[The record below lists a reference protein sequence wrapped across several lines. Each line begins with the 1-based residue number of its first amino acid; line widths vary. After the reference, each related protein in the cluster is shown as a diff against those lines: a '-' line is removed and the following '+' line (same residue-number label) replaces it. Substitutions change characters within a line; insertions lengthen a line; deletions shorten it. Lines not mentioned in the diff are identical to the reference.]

1 MHALFRLIS
10 RWLLLVMLATV
21 ISPSFG
27 WEMVPAM
34 AGQEHA
40 AMLEIDEHA
49 GHDMSAAADQAAADC
64 CAEPQHQCCLGH
76 QLGHP
81 QGSSF
86 ALFMPPSTATITMVF
101 SERFFTRVPEGLE
114 RPPRSLSV

>member
-10 RWLLLVMLATV
+10 RGLWLVLLTTV

-27 WEMVPAM
+27 WEAVPAM
-34 AGQEHA
+34 AEHEHA
-40 AMLEIDEHA
+40 AMLEMDDHA
-49 GHDMSAAADQAAADC
+49 GHDMSAAADQAVADC

-86 ALFMPPSTATITMVF
+86 ALFMPPGTAAIAMLL
-101 SERFFTRVPEGLE
+101 SERFLTRVPEGLE